1 MLNTAVTWSLLF
13 DGLCWWI
20 DRLIFIL
27 FSWILDFISTKKTY
41 HLIMAESICYTLI
54 NVETDD
60 TTNEVSIRND
70 IGKYI
75 FAK

>member
-1 MLNTAVTWSLLF
+1 
-13 DGLCWWI
+13 
-20 DRLIFIL
+20 
-27 FSWILDFISTKKTY
+27 
-41 HLIMAESICYTLI
+41 MAESICYTLI

-75 FAK
+75 FLLNDVEF